1 MFYVGETQLGQQ
13 LLRVNREE
21 GFDRFKFCDDFS
33 INNDVRSKG
42 LIKPKTFVHYR
53 HRLLTVRSQASLF
66 QLVSHYYFVNRF
78 EKTWTKFRMN
88 TKSGVQYLLRDFV
101 FCHAFCAVVSFVD
114 VV

>member
-1 MFYVGETQLGQQ
+1 
-13 LLRVNREE
+13 N
-21 GFDRFKFCDDFS
+21 D
-33 INNDVRSKG
+33 DVRSKG
-42 LIKPKTFVHYR
+42 LIKPKTFVHDR

-101 FCHAFCAVVSFVD
+101 FCHAFAPLCPLWTLCEIIYARSRNRALFGDRTSSVPGPASD
-114 VV
+114 HWRH